1 MHLQELTKRILKG
14 LRYRIDKWIEKHDLP
29 EHDTELA
36 LSDFRIF
43 VRNPRTS
50 IIGRALCLDGVWE
63 AEETAVVKAVVA
75 PGEVVIDVGADIGY
89 YTLLFSA
96 NSGPNGHVYSFEPN
110 PSSRAW
116 LDKNI
121 ELNQARNITSI
132 GIALFDTS
140 GEVALNHD
148 QIAMN
153 TQSPN
158 ILRVPTQPFDEWRK
172 AQQIKRVDLI
182 KIDAEGAEMR
192 ILRGMRNTILGD
204 RPKLLVEIHPT
215 KLPAFEDSAD
225 NVMTFLND
233 ARYLIRPVDRQ
244 DLAFDHG
251 NVTVLCRPLEKV

>member
-1 MHLQELTKRILKG
+1 MH
-14 LRYRIDKWIEKHDLP
+14 
-29 EHDTELA
+29 
-36 LSDFRIF
+36 
-43 VRNPRTS
+43 
-50 IIGRALCLDGVWE
+50 
-63 AEETAVVKAVVA
+63 
-75 PGEVVIDVGADIGY
+75 
-89 YTLLFSA
+89 
-96 NSGPNGHVYSFEPN
+96 
-110 PSSRAW
+110 
-116 LDKNI
+116 DKNI

-158 ILRVPTQPFDEWRK
+158 IVRVPTQPFDEWRK

-233 ARYLIRPVDRQ
+233 ARYLVRPVDRQ
-244 DLAFDHG
+244 DLAFNHG